1 MTTAARTIHRTLTTA
16 AHALVDP
23 QPSLEARMKLAQG
36 LLTLAAMIEDVA
48 AGKIGALQLLEAEG
62 IIPGTEPHGRF
73 RRQVTR
79 HAGLNA
85 TYATIVEFDMNH
97 GAQAARSAVAL
108 EEPAQAAARSSSPQ
122 GDSAQKPAAAPT
134 ETIPTTPTHD

>member
-1 MTTAARTIHRTLTTA
+1 MKPSPRTIHGALTTA

-23 QPSLEARMKLAQG
+23 QPSPEARMKLAQG

-48 AGKIGALQLLEAEG
+48 AGRIGALQLLETEG

-85 TYATIVEFDMNH
+85 TYATIVEFDMSH
-97 GAQAARSAVAL
+97 GAQAVRSAVAPT
-108 EEPAQAAARSSSPQ
+108 ESSPPP
-122 GDSAQKPAAAPT
+122 S
-134 ETIPTTPTHD
+134 PTHDCDPGDCA